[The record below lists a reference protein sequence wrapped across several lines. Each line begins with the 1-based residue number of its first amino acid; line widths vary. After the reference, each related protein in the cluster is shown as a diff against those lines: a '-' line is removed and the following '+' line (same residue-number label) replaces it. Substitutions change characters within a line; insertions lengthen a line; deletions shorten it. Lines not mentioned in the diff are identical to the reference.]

1 MDKEVC
7 KTWNM
12 GDGIVKGVYKRE
24 SFCKLLYQTK
34 ICCHCLLMYSLDS
47 SLKPKGEKESNN
59 SNDRDSNEVVFHYL
73 IIVPLGIHEL
83 MDTNVTNE

>member
-47 SLKPKGEKESNN
+47 LKPKGEKESSN